1 MRSVFQMLED
11 LEEMDDELS
20 SWERGLVGNCMS
32 IAQKDNG
39 STRRLTEGQVEHI
52 ERVWKEKNGQA

>member
-1 MRSVFQMLED
+1 MLED

-32 IAQKDNG
+32 VAQKDNG